1 MKKQTPPDLSPS
13 EKILKKL
20 SGHFESDKKTLIDGI
35 HSLRANNA
43 PSVEC
48 KILGIALYKLLL
60 DNGLN
65 ESDVINTSRLLEKVD
80 GFLYNNQTDTALA
93 ILEVLDAIQLFK
105 KTDEDGY
112 RVYCFNNEIEA
123 KIFEADG
130 VITKTITW
138 LPSLRPTLL
147 AQKAKI
153 YLENNQPRHA
163 ESTINEL
170 LEINPVSFTGH
181 ILQANLYKEK
191 NPKKFRQLVMRAWEY
206 AYTPD
211 HFVQFFVNLYTFY
224 VAKEDLVTA
233 YAVLNA
239 VNIYENSEELNDE
252 LAAVRQ
258 KMGRTVVT
266 PFKVPTAE
274 QVLMILQREGIDV
287 QISPRNY
294 GILIDIYQQHFS
306 AQDDKE
312 FMKEVATYIQGF
324 AGQEDI
330 IKIIQKKLKN
340 GR

>member
-1 MKKQTPPDLSPS
+1 MKNTQTNLSPS

-20 SGHFESDKKTLIDGI
+20 SGHFESDKKILIEGI

-43 PSVEC
+43 PSAEC

-80 GFLYNNQTDTALA
+80 GFLYNNQIETALA
-93 ILEVLDAIQLFK
+93 ILEVLDAIQPFK

-153 YLENNQPRHA
+153 YLENNQPRLA
-163 ESTINEL
+163 ESAINEL
-170 LEINPVSFTGH
+170 LEINPVSFTAH
-181 ILQANLYKEK
+181 ILQANLHKQK

-211 HFVQFFVNLYTFY
+211 HFVQFFVNLYTYY

-233 YAVLNA
+233 YAVLSA
-239 VNIYENSEELNDE
+239 VKIYENTDE
-252 LAAVRQ
+252 LLAELDSIRQ

-274 QVLMILQREGIDV
+274 QIMVILQREGIDV
-287 QISPRNY
+287 QISTRNY
-294 GILIDIYQQHFS
+294 GILINLYEQHFL
-306 AQDDKE
+306 AQDDKD
-312 FMKEVATYIQGF
+312 FMKEIATYIQGF